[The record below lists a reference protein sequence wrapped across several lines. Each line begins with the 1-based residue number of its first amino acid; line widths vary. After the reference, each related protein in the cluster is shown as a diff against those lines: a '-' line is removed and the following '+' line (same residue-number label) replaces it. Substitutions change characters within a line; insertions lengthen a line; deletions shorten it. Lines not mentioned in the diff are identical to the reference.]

1 MPSCTPRRPSRRA
14 AATAAFMLACTT
26 LCALPAPAA
35 TAASDPLPA
44 ATADDTPDGDAEEK
58 PSGAQLQ
65 PVTVTAEGRQ
75 APARNAPGTV
85 AAFTRD
91 DLTRLGVENSLDLPR
106 FVPGVVYNDFV
117 GFSVVYM
124 RGVGSDQFL
133 PSGDLSIETY
143 IDNIYTPFGH
153 ALAQEFFNIEDI
165 VVRKGPQGTE
175 YGHNSVGGSINLIT
189 QAPSRELRVSASSRF
204 GSFGTRKL
212 KGAISGGLGERIRI
226 GLAAFD
232 TRHDSYYHRPAGS
245 PRPGFRDE
253 TARGGQ
259 VRLSVDLAKTLR
271 LDLAAIHMKQDG
283 AGTALVSAFNTKPL
297 FALLVPET
305 GETYV
310 SDPDVPPRLKAR
322 NNLFYGHLR
331 WMPQAFNAR
340 LSLSHQDV
348 TTFTQFD
355 FEGSPAPLVTFRP
368 RDMGARI
375 TTAELRFNSRDGG
388 FLADFLEWD
397 FGFYFLDNR
406 DAGFRDVQFTVAES
420 LTDPLLA
427 PSLRAVDAAL
437 ANLGLPLNLPDGIKL
452 FLDGLVNTR
461 SEAVYGQARWALTD
475 DLGLT
480 FGARQ
485 TWDHRQLTRS
495 KVALLGANGTA
506 GLTLLRWT
514 PGQRA
519 DRNFSPKVT
528 LDYRVFDHYL
538 LYASWKRGFKSG
550 TFNVLNVLKQPTQ
563 VEPTTVTNYEV
574 GIKGEAFD
582 RNLRFS
588 AAAFQNRIHNRQTLI
603 LSLQSSGAVTLENA
617 PEAVIKGLEFEANW
631 WPLPRLVPGL
641 MLTTALS
648 TIDGRYTRYPQ
659 GTGFEQ
665 STGLFQNNLDFTGHR
680 TERAPKFAATLGF
693 EYLRQVPGG
702 FFDLSSSVLFN
713 SGYFF
718 DAQNVARQRAYKTV
732 QARIGYTHI
741 RTGLSIAVFGTNLTN
756 DRIWLNQFQTD
767 FNTVGTLGA
776 PRLWGV
782 ALGWEFG

>member
-1 MPSCTPRRPSRRA
+1 MKNPLAAGLVLACATLFVLTA
-14 AATAAFMLACTT
+14 AASA
-26 LCALPAPAA
+26 
-35 TAASDPLPA
+35 AASDATPA
-44 ATADDTPDGDAEEK
+44 APADEASDDDTK
-58 PSGAQLQ
+58 NVSSGAERLRA
-65 PVTVTAEGRQ
+65 VTVTGAGHG
-75 APARNAPGTV
+75 AAARHATDTATV
-85 AAFTRD
+85 FTRD

-143 IDNIYTPFGH
+143 IDDIYTPFGH
-153 ALAQEFFNIEDI
+153 ALAQEFFNIQDI
-165 VVRKGPQGTE
+165 VVRKGPQGTV
-175 YGHNSVGGSINLIT
+175 YGHNSIGGSINLIT
-189 QAPSRELRVSASSRF
+189 QAPSKAVKASAASQL
-204 GSFGTRKL
+204 GSFGTRKF
-212 KGAISGGLGERIRI
+212 KGFLSGGLGDRIRL

-232 TRHDSYYHRPAGS
+232 SRHDSYYQRPAGS
-245 PRPGFRDE
+245 TRPGFRDE

-259 VRLSVDLAKTLR
+259 LRASIDLAATLR
-271 LDLAAIHMKQDG
+271 LDLAAIHMRLDG
-283 AGTALVSAFNTKPL
+283 AGTALVSAFDTKPL

-331 WMPQAFNAR
+331 WMPEAFNAR
-340 LSLSHQDV
+340 LSFSHQDV

-355 FEGSPAPLVTFRP
+355 FEGSPTPLVTFRP

-375 TTAELRFNSRDGG
+375 TTAELRFNSRDDGLFAE
-388 FLADFLEWD
+388 FLTWN

-406 DAGFRDVQFTVAES
+406 DAGFRDVQFTVAEV

-437 ANLGLPLNLPDGIKL
+437 AGLGVPLNLPDGVKL

-461 SEAVYGQARWALTD
+461 SEAVYGQVRWAMSD
-475 DLGLT
+475 ALGLT

-485 TWDHRQLTRS
+485 TWDHRRLTRS
-495 KVALLGANGTA
+495 KVALLGTDGTP
-506 GLTLLRWT
+506 GLTLFQWT
-514 PGQRA
+514 PGRRA
-519 DRNFSPKVT
+519 DRNFSPLVT
-528 LDYRVFDHYL
+528 LDYEVFGDYR

-550 TFNVLNVLKQPTQ
+550 TFNVLNVLQQPTQ
-563 VEPTTVTNYEV
+563 VEPTTVTNYEA
-574 GIKGEAFD
+574 GLKGEAFD
-582 RNLRFS
+582 RHLRFS
-588 AAAFQNRIHNRQTLI
+588 AAVFQNRIHNRQTLI

-617 PEAVIKGLEFEANW
+617 PEAVIKGVEFDANW

-648 TIDGRYTRYPQ
+648 ALHGRYTRYPQ

-665 STGLFQNNLDFTGHR
+665 STGLFQTHLDFTGHR
-680 TERAPKFAATLGF
+680 TERTPKFAATVGF
-693 EYLRQVPGG
+693 EYLLDVPGG
-702 FFDLSSSVLFN
+702 LLALSSSVLFN

-718 DAQNVARQRAYKTV
+718 DAQNVARQRAFKTV
-732 QARIGYTHI
+732 QARVGYAHV
-741 RTGLSIAVFGTNLTN
+741 RTGLSVAVFGTNLTN

-782 ALGWEFG
+782 ALGWEF